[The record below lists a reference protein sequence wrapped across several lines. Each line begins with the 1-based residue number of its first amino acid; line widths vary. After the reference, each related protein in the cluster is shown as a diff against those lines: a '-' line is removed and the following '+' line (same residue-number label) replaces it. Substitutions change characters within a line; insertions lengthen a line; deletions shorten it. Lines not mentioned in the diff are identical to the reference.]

1 MCAWEVDQMV
11 DHLNVSYL
19 YKKRGV
25 FYFSKRVPCDVRS
38 YYKRDRIVICLK
50 TKSSVSAIR
59 ASKSLYQRLD
69 DYWISIRLTNM
80 QIPAEHLLM
89 SKPLVNS
96 NSNAPLLSEALSTY
110 LKLKGEGKDKIF
122 IRAANRNIKYV
133 IELLGNLPIDEYN
146 SKDAS
151 KFRDHLLDRGLLI
164 SSVKRIFSSIRS
176 IINLSISEEGISCIN
191 AFSKTYMPENN
202 SVEIRKPIP
211 IKDIRHIQSI
221 CREYDDDLRWLIALL
236 SDTGM
241 RLGEA
246 VGLLKSDIYL
256 DGNIPHIR
264 LIPHPWRR
272 LKTRASGRYIPLT
285 KESAWACKRILGQ
298 NNDSIYAF
306 PRYTSAKECNTNSAS
321 AALNK
326 WLKEKLSESY
336 VIHGFRHA
344 FRDRLRAVECSSD
357 IIDQLGGW
365 SLRSIGEGYGR
376 GYDLDVLHKWISK
389 I

>member
-1 MCAWEVDQMV
+1 MV

-38 YYKRDRIVICLK
+38 YYKSDRIVICLR
-50 TKSSVSAIR
+50 TKSNVSAIR

-69 DYWISIRLTNM
+69 DYWTSIRLTKM
-80 QIPAEHLLM
+80 QVPAEHLLV
-89 SKPLVNS
+89 SKPSVNS
-96 NSNAPLLSEALSTY
+96 HSNAPLLSEALSTY

-133 IELLGNLPIDEYN
+133 IDLLGNLPIDEYS
-146 SKDAS
+146 SKDAA
-151 KFRDHLLDRGLLI
+151 KFRDYLLDRGLLV

-202 SVEIRKPIP
+202 NVEIRKPIP
-211 IKDIRHIQSI
+211 IKDIRHIQSL

-241 RLGEA
+241 RLGEG
-246 VGLLKSDIYL
+246 VGLLKSDINL
-256 DGNIPHIR
+256 DCEIPHIN
-264 LIPHPWRR
+264 LVPHPWRR
-272 LKTRASGRYIPLT
+272 LKTKSSERCIPLT
-285 KESAWACKRILGQ
+285 IQAQWACQRILEH
-298 NNDSIYAF
+298 NIDSLFAF
-306 PRYTSAKECNTNSAS
+306 PRYASPTGCNANSAS

-326 WLKEKLSESY
+326 WMKEKLSKPY

-344 FRDRLRAVECSSD
+344 FRDRLRSVECPSE

>member
-1 MCAWEVDQMV
+1 
-11 DHLNVSYL
+11 
-19 YKKRGV
+19 
-25 FYFSKRVPCDVRS
+25 
-38 YYKRDRIVICLK
+38 
-50 TKSSVSAIR
+50 
-59 ASKSLYQRLD
+59 
-69 DYWISIRLTNM
+69 
-80 QIPAEHLLM
+80 M
-89 SKPLVNS
+89 SKPSVNS
-96 NSNAPLLSEALSTY
+96 HSNGPLLSEALSTY

-133 IELLGNLPIDEYN
+133 IDLLGNLPIDEYS
-146 SKDAS
+146 SKDAA
-151 KFRDHLLDRGLLI
+151 KFRDYLLDRGLLV

-202 SVEIRKPIP
+202 NVEIRKPIP
-211 IKDIRHIQSI
+211 IKDIRHIQSL

-241 RLGEA
+241 RLGEG
-246 VGLLKSDIYL
+246 VGLLKSDINL
-256 DGNIPHIR
+256 DCEIPHIN
-264 LIPHPWRR
+264 LVPHPWRR
-272 LKTRASGRYIPLT
+272 LKTRGSQRYIPLIGASL
-285 KESAWACKRILGQ
+285 SASKKILD
-298 NNDSIYAF
+298 NRNDSIYAF
-306 PRYTSAKECNTNSAS
+306 PRYTSKDNCNTNSAS

-326 WLKEKLSESY
+326 WLKEQLIDRF

-344 FRDRLRAVECSSD
+344 FRDRLRTIECPSE

-376 GYDLDVLHKWISK
+376 GYGLDVLHKWISK